1 MRRQCTACSSTSARV
16 YTVCGGGAPA
26 RSCCY
31 GGGRRVTRGRM
42 RLMRKGSRRFR
53 VTFTP
58 IMRRAFGSSRS
69 KRLTLGT
76 RRSTSESSRTLMARI
91 AERSTSSS
99 LPRSSATT
107 KRPGSARAMTAFNKA
122 VRMAGACSSTS
133 GRTMREASSGV
144 FTPAVSDG
152 AAHRTCACRDAD
164 CTYAATDTSRRVHR
178 TCPADTSRQAPRGH

>member
-1 MRRQCTACSSTSARV
+1 MRRQCTARSSTSARV
-16 YTVCGGGAPA
+16 YTVCGGAAPA
-26 RSCCY
+26 RSCCC
-31 GGGRRVTRGRM
+31 GGRSVTRGQM
-42 RLMRKGSRRFR
+42 RLMRRGSRRFR

-58 IMRRAFGSSRS
+58 IMRRAFGSFRS
-69 KRLTLGT
+69 NRLTLGT
-76 RRSTSESSRTLMARI
+76 RRSASESSRTLMARI

-99 LPRSSATT
+99 LSRSSATM

-164 CTYAATDTSRRVHR
+164 CTYAAIDTSRRVHR
-178 TCPADTSRQAPRGH
+178 TCPADTSWQVPRGH